1 MISNK
6 IMETETSDT
15 TGNFLTVEEKQ
26 RIAQWLMEETKHP
39 SPLTCSHPPLSREDL
54 DNPAFIAYIAQRLNK
69 LKPSKLKGLLNSIN
83 AMFQYQG
90 GISPSDQQ
98 QVLSK
103 LVEQHYLALTSDNR
117 VHYTVQSD

>member
-1 MISNK
+1 
-6 IMETETSDT
+6 
-15 TGNFLTVEEKQ
+15 
-26 RIAQWLMEETKHP
+26 MEETKHQL
-39 SPLTCSHPPLSREDL
+39 PLSCSHPPLSREDL

-90 GISPSDQQ
+90 GISHFDQQ
-98 QVLSK
+98 QILSK

-117 VHYTVQSD
+117 IHYTVQSD